1 MTIANTTILLKKSG
15 VPGNVPSSLTYGE
28 LGINYHDGK
37 LFYLNSNNIV
47 SQFITGSNVANTNS
61 FSTINVNSSLI
72 LATSPT
78 DILSI
83 VPGNNITISTNTT
96 TKTITIDST
105 SGGSDQYARDTANSG
120 IILAQAAFNSGNTTL
135 TYAQAAFALA
145 NTDASNITTL
155 QGVNTTQNTNITNA
169 TTLAQAS
176 YNASNGV
183 SSYANT
189 TFATSV
195 YATAGYGQ
203 ANTATTLAQASYN
216 ASNGVSSYAN
226 TTFATSVYATAAY
239 GQANTGTTLAQ
250 AAYNSGNNTNIYAT
264 AGYGQANTATTLA
277 QASYNASNGVSSY
290 ANTTF
295 FTKSGGTISGD
306 TTINGNVTVT
316 GATFYANVVNLRV
329 EDNIITVNS
338 NVTGAPTQDGG
349 IEVNRGTSANT
360 YLLWKESDKAWKF
373 TNDGTNYDEIT
384 GLNYANAAYDLAN
397 STTTYAQAAFAL
409 ANTNAS
415 DITIIQGVDAT
426 QNTNIT
432 SVTNISA
439 AAFNKANNSVQT
451 VSGTSGHITS
461 SGTTAITL
469 DLATTGV
476 TAGTYTYPS
485 IQIDAYG
492 RTTTISSQ
500 TPVTSFNGMTGA
512 VTLSSANVVSA
523 LTYTPSNKA
532 GDNFTGNVIVPTLT
546 ANTSV
551 GIGSGFIT
559 TATLTTSATTANQV
573 ADLFATTIYRSA
585 EYLVQMTS
593 GTSYHTIKLLV
604 IHDGTTVWMSQYG
617 EIFTGSSL
625 GTFDANISGGNV
637 QLLFTPTNA
646 ITTVKLIRSNIVV

>member
-1 MTIANTTILLKKSG
+1 M
-15 VPGNVPSSLTYGE
+15 
-28 LGINYHDGK
+28 
-37 LFYLNSNNIV
+37 
-47 SQFITGSNVANTNS
+47 
-61 FSTINVNSSLI
+61 
-72 LATSPT
+72 
-78 DILSI
+78 
-83 VPGNNITISTNTT
+83 
-96 TKTITIDST
+96 
-105 SGGSDQYARDTANSG
+105 
-120 IILAQAAFNSGNTTL
+120 
-135 TYAQAAFALA
+135 
-145 NTDASNITTL
+145 
-155 QGVNTTQNTNITNA
+155 
-169 TTLAQAS
+169 
-176 YNASNGV
+176 
-183 SSYANT
+183 
-189 TFATSV
+189 
-195 YATAGYGQ
+195 
-203 ANTATTLAQASYN
+203 
-216 ASNGVSSYAN
+216 
-226 TTFATSVYATAAY
+226 
-239 GQANTGTTLAQ
+239 
-250 AAYNSGNNTNIYAT
+250 
-264 AGYGQANTATTLA
+264 
-277 QASYNASNGVSSY
+277 
-290 ANTTF
+290 
-295 FTKSGGTISGD
+295 
-306 TTINGNVTVT
+306 
-316 GATFYANVVNLRV
+316 VNLRV

-373 TNDGTNYDEIT
+373 TNDGTNYDKIT

-397 STTTYAQAAFAL
+397 STTTYAQSAYTK

-415 DITIIQGVDAT
+415 DITIIQGVDLA

-432 SVTNISA
+432 NVTNISA

-476 TAGTYTYPS
+476 TGGTYGGATQIPVITIDTYGRATVASNVAVSTTINLAGTTGTGSVAGGNTLTFTGNTGISTYSTGSTIYINNTGVTSLTSNSSGRITQSATTGAVTFDLATTGVTAGTYTYPS

-500 TPVTSFNGMTGA
+500 TPVTSFNSMTGA

-573 ADLFATTIYRSA
+573 ADLFATTTYRSA

>member
-1 MTIANTTILLKKSG
+1 M
-15 VPGNVPSSLTYGE
+15 
-28 LGINYHDGK
+28 
-37 LFYLNSNNIV
+37 
-47 SQFITGSNVANTNS
+47 
-61 FSTINVNSSLI
+61 
-72 LATSPT
+72 
-78 DILSI
+78 
-83 VPGNNITISTNTT
+83 
-96 TKTITIDST
+96 
-105 SGGSDQYARDTANSG
+105 
-120 IILAQAAFNSGNTTL
+120 
-135 TYAQAAFALA
+135 
-145 NTDASNITTL
+145 
-155 QGVNTTQNTNITNA
+155 
-169 TTLAQAS
+169 
-176 YNASNGV
+176 
-183 SSYANT
+183 
-189 TFATSV
+189 
-195 YATAGYGQ
+195 
-203 ANTATTLAQASYN
+203 
-216 ASNGVSSYAN
+216 
-226 TTFATSVYATAAY
+226 
-239 GQANTGTTLAQ
+239 
-250 AAYNSGNNTNIYAT
+250 
-264 AGYGQANTATTLA
+264 
-277 QASYNASNGVSSY
+277 
-290 ANTTF
+290 
-295 FTKSGGTISGD
+295 
-306 TTINGNVTVT
+306 
-316 GATFYANVVNLRV
+316 VNLRV

-476 TAGTYTYPS
+476 NAGTYTYPS

>member
-1 MTIANTTILLKKSG
+1 MTIANTTLILKKSG
-15 VPGNVPSSLTYGE
+15 ASGNTPTTLAFGE
-28 LGINYHDGK
+28 LGINYADGK
-37 LFYLNSNNIV
+37 LYYKNANNSIV
-47 SQFITGSNVANTNS
+47 AFTAGSGGGGNS
-61 FSTINVNSSLI
+61 FATINSNSSLI
-72 LATSPT
+72 LASSNN

-83 VPGNNITISTNTT
+83 VPGNNITITTNTLS
-96 TKTITIDST
+96 KTITINST
-105 SGGSDQYARDTANSG
+105 GGGSSG
-120 IILAQAAFNSGNTTL
+120 EPIGSAAFI
-135 TYAQAAFALA
+135 QANAAYILA
-145 NTDASNITTL
+145 NTAYNASNNWITFQ
-155 QGVNTTQNTNITNA
+155 QGVDATQNTNITNA
-169 TTLAQAS
+169 TILAQAS
-176 YNASNGV
+176 YNASN
-183 SSYANT
+183 S
-189 TFATSV
+189 
-195 YATAGYGQ
+195 
-203 ANTATTLAQASYN
+203 
-216 ASNGVSSYAN
+216 VSSYAN

-373 TNDGTNYDEIT
+373 TNDGNNYDEIT
-384 GLNYANAAYDLAN
+384 GLNYANAAFIQAN
-397 STTTYAQAAFAL
+397 AAYIL
-409 ANTNAS
+409 ANTAYNAS
-415 DITIIQGVDAT
+415 NNWITFQQGVDAT

-432 SVTNISA
+432 NVTNISA

-500 TPVTSFNGMTGA
+500 TPVTSFNSMTGA

-573 ADLFATTIYRSA
+573 ADLFATTTYRSA